1 MLLFLC
7 CFSVML
13 FVQFFMLL
21 FCNAFPCYFS
31 VPIFCAIFL
40 CCFLYY
46 FLCCFFVMLF
56 RAVFCAISILGL
68 HYKLVHYFKKYIEA
82 RRGLSHQF
90 PFLAFQIHLVGL
102 YKNFCCTDSLFCS
115 LAPFGRSI
123 RKFLFYRFPF
133 LLPSAIW

>member
-82 RRGLSHQF
+82 RRGLSYQF

-115 LAPFGRSI
+115 LAPLGRSI
-123 RKFLFYRFPF
+123 RKILLYRFPF
-133 LLPSAIW
+133 LFPSAT